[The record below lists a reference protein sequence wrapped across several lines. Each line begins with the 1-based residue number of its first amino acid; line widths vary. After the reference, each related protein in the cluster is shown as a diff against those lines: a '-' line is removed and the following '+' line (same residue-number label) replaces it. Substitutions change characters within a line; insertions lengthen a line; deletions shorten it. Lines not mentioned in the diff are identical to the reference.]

1 MKISRKSL
9 VVDTIKEFIS
19 ERSFLHGAALAYYAV
34 FALVPILY
42 LSVAVFG
49 RIVGHDTMV
58 EIISDFLSTHVGLT
72 DIGGILDFLNQMDL
86 GGGNIFMEIM
96 GMVALMF
103 SSTALINSLR
113 RSMNEFYNLDKL
125 PGSRKRLIVRD
136 ALFRLLSMLFITG
149 TTILLVIFYFAE
161 TLFLSIG
168 NDLLENYHLLNSV
181 FSYVAQHGIP
191 LVANAII
198 FSFVFKYLHDG
209 KVKWN
214 RAIQGAMVT
223 SLLLYLGQLVI
234 QYYLK
239 NYFFASNGGVI
250 GTILVILVWVYY
262 SSQIIFLGA
271 KYVAVKSRLAG
282 EPIHVRE
289 AKNGNS
295 EPEKVN

>member
-1 MKISRKSL
+1 MGISRKNI
-9 VVDTIKEFIS
+9 VVSTMEEFIA

-49 RIVGHDTMV
+49 RVVGHQTMV
-58 EIISDFLSTHVGLT
+58 EIITNFLTEQIGLSDVT
-72 DIGGILDFLNQMDL
+72 GILDFLNQLDL
-86 GGGNIFMEIM
+86 GGGNFLMEIV
-96 GMVALMF
+96 GMIALLF

-125 PGSRKRLIVRD
+125 TGSRKKLIVRS

-149 TTILLVIFYFAE
+149 TTVLLVIFYFAE
-161 TLFLSIG
+161 TIFLSVG
-168 NDLLENYHLLNSV
+168 NDLLENYDFLNTV
-181 FSYVAQHGIP
+181 FTYIAQHGIP
-191 LVANAII
+191 IIANGII

-209 KVKWN
+209 RVVWK
-214 RAIQGAMVT
+214 RAIQGAVVT

-234 QYYLK
+234 QFYLT

-250 GTILVILVWVYY
+250 GTVLIILVWVYY

-271 KYVAVKSRLAG
+271 KYVAVKSRLLG
-282 EPIHVRE
+282 DPIQLRD
-289 AKNGNS
+289 
-295 EPEKVN
+295 